1 MNYETARVTQR
12 NQELR
17 DKINWTEKTI
27 KENIKKTGSESSLT
41 IRIEQAAS
49 ELAKYKGLI
58 SWQENRSRQA
68 NTVIKRNK

>member
-17 DKINWTEKTI
+17 DKIDWTEKTI
-27 KENIKKTGSESSLT
+27 EETIKKTGSESSLK

-49 ELAKYKGLI
+49 ELAELLGVT
-58 SWQENRSRQA
+58 RQSIQRHLKK
-68 NTVIKRNK
+68 IKEDE

>member
-41 IRIEQAAS
+41 IRIERATS
-49 ELAKYKGLI
+49 ELAKYKGFV

>member
-17 DKINWTEKTI
+17 NKIDWTEKTI
-27 KENIKKTGSESSLT
+27 KETIKKTGSESSLT
-41 IRIEQAAS
+41 IRIERATF
-49 ELAKYKGLI
+49 ELAKYKGFL

>member
-17 DKINWTEKTI
+17 DKIDWTEKKI
-27 KENIKKTGSESSLT
+27 KETIKKTGSESSLK
-41 IRIEQAAS
+41 IRIERATF
-49 ELAKYKGLI
+49 ELAKYKGFI

-68 NTVIKRNK
+68 YTVIKRNK

>member
-1 MNYETARVTQR
+1 MNYETARVTQQ

-17 DKINWTEKTI
+17 DKIDWTEKTI

>member
-41 IRIEQAAS
+41 IRIERAAS
-49 ELAKYKGLI
+49 ELAKYNGLI
-58 SWQENRSRQA
+58 SWQEIRSRQA

>member
-12 NQELR
+12 NQELK
-17 DKINWTEKTI
+17 DKIEWTEKTI
-27 KENIKKTGSESSLT
+27 EETIKKTGSESSLK
-41 IRIEQAAS
+41 IRIEQATF
-49 ELAKYKGLI
+49 ELAKYKGFL

>member
-1 MNYETARVTQR
+1 MKEET
-12 NQELR
+12 
-17 DKINWTEKTI
+17 
-27 KENIKKTGSESSLT
+27 IKKTGSESSLK
-41 IRIEQAAS
+41 IRIERAAL